1 MNNCC
6 IRNNK
11 GKNFYSKAFRKRA
24 FFELS
29 KGKPLFE
36 IFKDINFKIDERLKK
51 DKKYLS
57 KLTFKWKKEFFE
69 NPRELMPN
77 YCPLSEDNLYE
88 YISLLGDENEDDF
101 LEDIEKENGLKPCSN
116 LF

>member
-1 MNNCC
+1 MDNFC
-6 IRNNK
+6 IKNNK
-11 GKNFYSKAFRKRA
+11 GKNFYSKSFRRWA

-36 IFKDINFKIDERLKK
+36 IFKEINFEIDERLKK

-69 NPRELMPN
+69 NPKKLMLT
-77 YCPLSEDNLYE
+77 YYPLSSENLYE
-88 YISLLGDENEDDF
+88 HISLLGDENEDDF
-101 LEDIEKENGLKPCSN
+101 LEDIKKENSLKPCSN